1 MSQLSFSRRNLLR
14 GTGTLGLAVAL
25 GSAFAPIANAA
36 PDADLEMLRQRWVD
50 QLTGRTV
57 VTTTDQD
64 FVTALARLD
73 GVVDNARSLL
83 VADSARTR
91 IFTDADLSADP
102 KISTTYDRLYQM
114 AKAWATP
121 GSKHQGN
128 PTVLAEVLAG
138 LEDGHRLVYN
148 DSQQEYGNW
157 WNWEIGTPNALADAL
172 AIVRDHV
179 SEAQIAKYCAA
190 IDHFI
195 PDPTLQYPDS
205 RGKVLSEGAN
215 RVDICRAIIIRSI
228 VGGDTARMQAAI
240 TALSPTWQYVTK
252 GEGFYAD
259 GSFIQHSRIAYTGT
273 YGVVLLHGLARLFSL
288 FGPSAYPVSDPSR
301 SILFDAVERSFAPFI
316 HDGQMMDSVRGR
328 AISRADARGFDDGTV
343 AIEAILW
350 LARGVDAATAA
361 RWRSVCLGWLRRN
374 TVTRPLERA
383 SISRVA
389 LIKELF
395 ATTTVAEQEPA
406 GHTYFHAMDRS
417 VFRGTGWVTALGLS
431 SRRIAW
437 YECGNGENNT
447 GYHTGSG
454 LLYLYGADAGH
465 WNDNFW
471 PTANLNRLPGIT
483 VDTTP
488 LPPKVE
494 GEWAAKAPANE
505 WTGGA
510 SRDGFGA
517 VAFHLVG
524 PGGTGLSARKSW
536 FFTPELVLALGTDIH
551 TGSAAR
557 VESVVEHR
565 NLGATGGRTIT
576 IDGTALPSSPGAP
589 SVHPDARW
597 AHVEGVG
604 GYLFL
609 GSEPLTVQRERRS
622 GAWRDLNINGP
633 TQILNREYATM
644 VIDHGAAP
652 AGATYA
658 YALVP
663 GATPEQTASWTAP
676 QVLRNDAQA
685 QGARIGKLLA
695 ASFWQAAQ
703 VGELGSDKA
712 AVVLC
717 WTSPGVAKLAVSDP
731 TGSAAEVVLTLSGTS
746 FTRVKSAAQVQLER
760 DATGTLTLRVPTAG
774 RAGSS
779 VSFELLPY

>member
-1 MSQLSFSRRNLLR
+1 MSELNVSRRNLFR
-14 GTGTLGLAVAL
+14 GTGTLALAVAL

-57 VTTTDQD
+57 ITTADQD
-64 FVTALARLD
+64 LVSALRRLD
-73 GVVDNARSLL
+73 SVVDRSRSLL
-83 VADSARTR
+83 VTVDSRTR

-102 KISTTYDRLYQM
+102 KITITYERLAQM
-114 AKAWATP
+114 ATAWATP
-121 GSKHQGN
+121 GSRHQGS
-128 PTVLAEVLAG
+128 PTVLAEILAG
-138 LEDGHRLVYN
+138 LQDGHRLVYN
-148 DSQQEYGNW
+148 DSQQEFGNW

-172 AIVRDHV
+172 AVVREHV
-179 SEAQIAKYCAA
+179 SEAQVAQYCAA

-195 PDPTLQYPDS
+195 PDPTLQFPDS
-205 RGKVLSEGAN
+205 RGKVISEGAN

-228 VGGDTARMQAAI
+228 VGGDTARLQAAI

-252 GEGFYAD
+252 GDGFYPD
-259 GSFIQHSRIAYTGT
+259 GSFIQHFKLGYTGT
-273 YGVVLLHGLARLFSL
+273 YGVVLLNGLARLFSL
-288 FGPSAYPVSDPSR
+288 LGPSAYPVSDPSR
-301 SILFDAVERSFAPFI
+301 SILFDVVERSFAPFI
-316 HDGQMMDSVRGR
+316 HDGLMMDSVRGR
-328 AISRADARGFDDGTV
+328 AISRADSRGFDDGIA

-350 LARGVDAATAA
+350 LARGVDAATSA
-361 RWRSVCLGWLRRN
+361 RWRSLCLGWLHRN
-374 TVTRPLERA
+374 TVTRPLNWA
-383 SISRVA
+383 SITRVA

-395 ATTTVAEQEPA
+395 ATTTVAEPEPT
-406 GHTYFHAMDRS
+406 GHTYFPAMDRS
-417 VFRGTGWVTALGLS
+417 VFRGDGWVTALGLS

-465 WNDNFW
+465 WDDNFW

-483 VDTTP
+483 ADTTP

-494 GEWAAKAPANE
+494 GEWASRAPANE

-517 VAFHLVG
+517 VGFHLVG

-536 FFTPELVLALGTDIH
+536 FFTPEMVLALGSDIH
-551 TGSAAR
+551 TGSGAS

-565 NLGATGGRTIT
+565 NLGATGGRKIT
-576 IDGTALPSSPGAP
+576 IDGAVLPASSGAP
-589 SVHPDARW
+589 SVHPAARW

-604 GYLFL
+604 GYLLL

-622 GAWRDLNINGP
+622 GAWRDVNSNGP
-633 TQILNREYATM
+633 TQILDREYATM
-644 VIDHGAAP
+644 VIDHGAGP
-652 AGATYA
+652 TGASYA
-658 YALVP
+658 YALMP
-663 GATPEQTASWTAP
+663 GATPEQTASWTVP
-676 QVLRNDAQA
+676 QVLRNDAKA

-695 ASFWQAAQ
+695 VSFWQPAQ
-703 VGELGSDKA
+703 VGELASDKA

-717 WTSPGVAKLAVSDP
+717 WQSPGIAKLAVSDP
-731 TGSAAEVVLTLSGTS
+731 TGSAAEVVLILAGTK
-746 FTRVKSAAQVQLER
+746 FKRVNSAARVQLER

-774 RAGSS
+774 CAGSS
-779 VSFELLPY
+779 VNFELHP